1 MPPHPAVQPRKAP
14 KQQRS
19 RATVE
24 AILVATSQ
32 ILTEHGYDKTT
43 TNLVAKRA
51 GVSIGSLYQYFPNKE
66 SLIAA
71 LCEQHMR
78 AVTDGVI
85 GALEQARKLPLGD
98 ALEIIIRGL
107 LSHHAEDNELQKILA
122 EYSPTLIGLDYCKE
136 IDRCVEAAVAEHL
149 AQRPEDLRP
158 ANLELGA
165 FMLVHG
171 VEGIT
176 HAAVMRRPD
185 ALESGALAREL
196 VDLVQRYL
204 LPEGGAR
211 REAIAAE

>member
-1 MPPHPAVQPRKAP
+1 MPTHPAVHPRKAP

-24 AILVATSQ
+24 AILIATTQ
-32 ILTEHGYDKTT
+32 VVTEHGYDKTT
-43 TNLVAKRA
+43 TNLIAKRA

-66 SLIAA
+66 SLVAA

-85 GALEQARKLPLGD
+85 AALERARALPLRD

-107 LSHHAEDNELQKILA
+107 LAHHAEDTELQKILA
-122 EYSPTLIGLDYCKE
+122 EHSAALIGLDYCKE
-136 IDRCVEAAVAEHL
+136 IDRRIEAAVAEHL
-149 AQRPEDLRP
+149 AQRQENLRP

-176 HAAVMRRPD
+176 HAAVMQRPD

-204 LPEGGAR
+204 LPPGDVQ

>member
-1 MPPHPAVQPRKAP
+1 MPSHPAVHPRKAP

-24 AILVATSQ
+24 AILVATTQ
-32 ILTEHGYDKTT
+32 VLTEHGYDKTT
-43 TNLVAKRA
+43 TNLIAKRA

-71 LCEQHMR
+71 LCEQHIR
-78 AVTDGVI
+78 AVTEGVI
-85 GALEQARKLPLGD
+85 GALERARELPLRD

-107 LSHHAEDNELQKILA
+107 LAHHAEDTELQKILA
-122 EYSPTLIGLDYCKE
+122 EYAPKLIGLDYCKE
-136 IDRCVEAAVAEHL
+136 IDRCVEQAVADHL
-149 AQRPEDLRP
+149 QQRPENLRP
-158 ANLELGA
+158 TNLELGA

-176 HAAVMRRPD
+176 HAAVMQRPD

-204 LPEGGAR
+204 LPEADAR
-211 REAIAAE
+211 REPIAAE